1 MCKKF
6 PLNMSL
12 VCHECNK
19 DIRHPFYSIALLKI
33 DPRVNKGSLSLLE
46 YALCS
51 TECNKLEQ
59 RGKSLEEVEDSAI
72 YVVQEAIGHEE
83 FGGVVQWLAGFTGK
97 GNYVFL
103 EKKGARECFPK
114 SVNGLDAVGV
124 WSWSAPT
131 PRFYPAQYVDFDL
144 PHDPKEWQE
153 RIDEVYH
160 VSKKY
165 IQYGMNIKK

>member
-1 MCKKF
+1 MALTCQ
-6 PLNMSL
+6 
-12 VCHECNK
+12 ECDS
-19 DIRHPFYSIALLKI
+19 DIRHPFYSILLLKI
-33 DPRVNKGSLSLLE
+33 ERGEIMKGYLSGLE

-51 TECNKLEQ
+51 DEFKKINQKGT
-59 RGKSLEEVEDSAI
+59 SLEEIKSEL
-72 YVVQEAIGHEE
+72 YLVQEAIGHEE
-83 FGGVVQWLAGFTGK
+83 FGGVVQCLAGFTGK

-131 PRFYPAQYVDFDL
+131 PRFYPAQYVEFNL
-144 PHDPKEWQE
+144 PRDPKEWQE